1 MKLQRLNKTSNISA
15 IILSS
20 LVLGSVVG
28 CSNQEDTK
36 TVTSVNAIS
45 ANASSEN
52 SMTAPQVANLDLNVY
67 KSPTCGCCG
76 AWVDHV
82 QDGGLSVKSHNV
94 DNLTQLKAEKGLKPE
109 YRSCHTAVSRD
120 GYIFEGHVPVEY
132 VQQFLKEQPEGA
144 MGLSVPGMPVGSPGM
159 EVGDRI
165 DTYQVLKINLDGS
178 AEVYATVQGNH

>member
-1 MKLQRLNKTSNISA
+1 MKPKRVNKPSNFAA
-15 IILSS
+15 IILST
-20 LVLGSVVG
+20 LVLGTVVG
-28 CSNQEDTK
+28 CSNQEDNSK
-36 TVTSVNAIS
+36 VSSADASTV
-45 ANASSEN
+45 SELA
-52 SMTAPQVANLDLNVY
+52 APQANLDLNVY

-76 AWVDHV
+76 AWVDHL
-82 QDGGLSVKSHNV
+82 QAGGLQVKSHNV

-144 MGLSVPGMPVGSPGM
+144 LGLSVPGMPVGSPGM
-159 EVGDRI
+159 EMGDRI

>member
-1 MKLQRLNKTSNISA
+1 MKNRYLVKVRGLAVVIAGVFLVATMAACSNSNNA
-15 IILSS
+15 NDEPSVSS
-20 LVLGSVVG
+20 L
-28 CSNQEDTK
+28 
-36 TVTSVNAIS
+36 A
-45 ANASSEN
+45 
-52 SMTAPQVANLDLNVY
+52 APQSSNLDLNVY

-82 QDGGLSVKSHNV
+82 QAGGLNVKSHNV
-94 DNLTQLKAEKGLKPE
+94 DNLTQMKAEKGLKSE
-109 YRSCHTAVSRD
+109 YRSCHTAVSRE

-144 MGLSVPGMPVGSPGM
+144 LGLSVPGMPVGSPGM
-159 EVGDRI
+159 EMGDRI

>member
-1 MKLQRLNKTSNISA
+1 MKPKRVNKTSNFAA
-15 IILSS
+15 IILST
-20 LVLGSVVG
+20 LVLGTVVG
-28 CSNQEDTK
+28 CSNQEDNSK
-36 TVTSVNAIS
+36 VSS
-45 ANASSEN
+45 ANVSTVSELA
-52 SMTAPQVANLDLNVY
+52 APQASNLDLNVY

-76 AWVDHV
+76 AWVDHL
-82 QDGGLSVKSHNV
+82 QAGGLQVKSHNV

-144 MGLSVPGMPVGSPGM
+144 LGLSVPGMPVGSPGM
-159 EVGDRI
+159 EMGDRI